1 MSNIIDE
8 YQKNNWTKYHD
19 LRNSSIFILFY
30 LPYCFISELIIKP
43 KILSIRIQ
51 NIYLTGPQMQPAV
64 KEIGQWRKDMGIVSE
79 LVWAHCNA
87 HIEPAL
93 NTALTKVLL
102 KIEEVLG

>member
-1 MSNIIDE
+1 
-8 YQKNNWTKYHD
+8 
-19 LRNSSIFILFY
+19 
-30 LPYCFISELIIKP
+30 
-43 KILSIRIQ
+43 
-51 NIYLTGPQMQPAV
+51 MQPAV
-64 KEIGQWRKDMGIVSE
+64 KKIGQWRKDKGIVSE